1 MKIKIDKHI
10 PVPPSGKGKKSIER
24 EALELMELGDSFAY
38 DRNDTEDLTND
49 RVVQAISAIKKVNK
63 RNGNLDNN
71 ENKNASDAKKNLSEE
86 LDKLSNL
93 LKDGVLTQE
102 EFEKAKKKILDN

>member
-63 RNGNLDNN
+63 R
-71 ENKNASDAKKNLSEE
+71 KKFITRSVSGT
-86 LDKLSNL
+86 KRR
-93 LKDGVLTQE
+93 VWRIQ
-102 EFEKAKKKILDN
+102 